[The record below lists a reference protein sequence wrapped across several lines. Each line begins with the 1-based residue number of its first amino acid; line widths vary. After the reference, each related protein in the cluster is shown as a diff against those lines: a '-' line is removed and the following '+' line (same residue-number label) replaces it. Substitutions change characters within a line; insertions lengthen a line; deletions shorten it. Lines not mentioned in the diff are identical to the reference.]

1 MEGRYSRQVLFQ
13 GIGEEGQRRL
23 GASSALLIGCGAL
36 GSLTAELLVRAGV
49 GRLRIADRDFVEPS
63 NLQRQVLFDEQD
75 AMCALP
81 KAAAAEAKLRSIN
94 SDVAVEG
101 IVADVTPRNI
111 AALGSGCDVIL
122 DGSAN
127 FELRYLVN
135 DFSVKEGIPWIYAA
149 AVGAYGLT
157 MNILPGETACLRC
170 VFEQA
175 PPPGSAPTCDTA
187 GVLGS
192 VVGVIAS
199 LQSGEALKLLSGRR
213 EKLSRKIVSVDVW
226 EGSIDRLDTGRRSAD
241 CPACGLG
248 RFEHLEGSGVSS
260 TTRLCGRDSVQVM
273 PAGRTSIDLD
283 ALAGKLRGL
292 GEVTVNRFLV
302 RARIGDNQLTVF
314 SDGRAIVGG
323 TSDAAAARTLYARY
337 VGA

>member
-1 MEGRYSRQVLFQ
+1 MEGRYSRQILFQ

-75 AMCALP
+75 AMSALP

-122 DGSAN
+122 DGSDN

-199 LQSGEALKLLSGRR
+199 LQSAEALKLLSGRR
-213 EKLSRKIVSVDVW
+213 EKLSRQIVSVDVW
-226 EGSIDRLDTGRRSAD
+226 EGSIDRLHTGRRSAE

-323 TSDAAAARTLYARY
+323 TTDAAAARTLYARY